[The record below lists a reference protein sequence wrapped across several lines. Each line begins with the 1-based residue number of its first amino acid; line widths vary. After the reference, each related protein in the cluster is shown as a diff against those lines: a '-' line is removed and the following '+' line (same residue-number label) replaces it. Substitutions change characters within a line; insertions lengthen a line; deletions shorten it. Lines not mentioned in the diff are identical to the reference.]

1 MPLYPAPVYRIA
13 GDRGLLLELGDGID
27 PHVNRAVRKMSLAI
41 EREGIP
47 GILEVI
53 PTYRSILLVYDPM
66 RIRPHEIRR
75 IVSQLDLAT
84 SEATLPPPRKV
95 EIPVCYGGEFG
106 PDMEFVTSYT
116 GLTVEEVIEI
126 HSAPL
131 YQIYMMGFTPG
142 FPFLGGLP
150 QVLATPRLPTPRV
163 QVPAGSVAIAANQTG
178 IYPIAS
184 PGGWRLIGRTPL
196 RLFFPERAEP
206 FLYRPGDF
214 IKFRPITPE
223 EFQEIL
229 KRENSSGLP

>member
-1 MPLYPAPVYRIA
+1 
-13 GDRGLLLELGDGID
+13 
-27 PHVNRAVRKMSLAI
+27 MSLAI

-106 PDMEFVTSYT
+106 PDMEFVASYT

>member
-75 IVSQLDLAT
+75 IVSQLDLAS

-106 PDMEFVTSYT
+106 PDMEFVASYT

>member
-66 RIRPHEIRR
+66 RIRPHEIGR
-75 IVSQLDLAT
+75 IVSQLDLAS

-106 PDMEFVTSYT
+106 PDMEFVASYT

>member
-1 MPLYPAPVYRIA
+1 MPLYPAPVYRVA

-27 PHVNRAVRKMSLAI
+27 PHVNRAVREMSLAI

-53 PTYRSILLVYDPM
+53 PTYRSILVVYDPM
-66 RIRPHEIRR
+66 RIRPHEIQR
-75 IVSQLDLAT
+75 IVSQLDLTT
-84 SEATLPPPRKV
+84 SEAMLPPPRKV

-106 PDMEFVTSYT
+106 PDMEFVASYT
-116 GLTVEEVIEI
+116 GLKVEEVIEI

-150 QVLATPRLPTPRV
+150 EVLATPRLPTPRL

-178 IYPIAS
+178 IYPIPS

-214 IKFRPITPE
+214 IKFRPISPE

-229 KRENSSGLP
+229 KRESSSALP

>member
-106 PDMEFVTSYT
+106 PDMEFVASYT

-150 QVLATPRLPTPRV
+150 QVLTTPRLPTPRV

>member
-106 PDMEFVTSYT
+106 PDMEFVASYT